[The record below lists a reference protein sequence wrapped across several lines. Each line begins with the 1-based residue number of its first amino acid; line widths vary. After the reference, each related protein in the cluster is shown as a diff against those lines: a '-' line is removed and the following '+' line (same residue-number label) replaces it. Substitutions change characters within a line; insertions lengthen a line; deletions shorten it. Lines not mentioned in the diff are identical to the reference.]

1 MSRRPDSDTTK
12 MLQKRAI
19 EAVGHAVA
27 RVDRNIF
34 LSSVLQAVRW
44 AAPVDAIGLYVLG
57 QDRRCVE
64 RFSLA
69 GGQRA
74 TIQGTGELLPAGDSI
89 LAQIAHQSEPF
100 VCKDLTSHSE
110 AWRIDS
116 QIAIR
121 AGIRSGVAFPLRDSS
136 GALGTVVFDSYAS
149 DSFSRDLV
157 PFLQQVAVYF
167 AVLLSNVRKMQD
179 LQLLARQEW
188 RGLADLTSSTE
199 PQEMLVQSLTI
210 ILQHL
215 DRLLAQVPGDL
226 WLMQSLQQQRLQAE
240 DALVAALG
248 GTPQG
253 IAPGPLPIETGTK
266 VHDSIEISEI
276 RDPLR
281 VLIVGGQR
289 VNQQGL
295 AGLLGAARDIEV
307 VGMTTSGDDGLQLA
321 AQLRPDVVLLD
332 SEPAELGALK
342 EITRLRESP
351 GELRVIVLSACALPG
366 HVAEAVRLGAHAY
379 QTKSAD
385 SDDLIDV
392 IRRVARGERLL
403 EASMADQL
411 VVDLSGR
418 IVEPLTDRERQIL
431 DLVAEGLD
439 NRQGAQCLCI
449 ALNTVRWHLHNVFG
463 KLDAANRTEAVR
475 IAYDLGLL
483 LA

>member
-1 MSRRPDSDTTK
+1 MGEHLDPDATK
-12 MLQKRAI
+12 MLQKRALETI
-19 EAVGHAVA
+19 GHAVA
-27 RVDRNIF
+27 RVDRNNL

-44 AAPVDAIGLYVLG
+44 VAPVDAIGLYVLN
-57 QDRRCVE
+57 QDRNCVE

-74 TIQGTGELLPAGDSI
+74 VIQGTGELIPVENSI
-89 LAQIAHQSEPF
+89 LAQIARQSEPF
-100 VCKDLTSHSE
+100 VCKDLMSHPE

-121 AGIRSGVAFPLRDSS
+121 AGVRSGVAFPLRDSS

-149 DSFSRDLV
+149 DSFSDLV

-179 LQLLARQEW
+179 LRLLARQEW
-188 RGLADLTSSTE
+188 RGLADLTSSGE
-199 PQEMLVQSLTI
+199 PQEMLVQSLTV

-215 DRLLAQVPGDL
+215 DRLLAQIPVDL

-253 IAPGPLPIETGTK
+253 IAPGPLPIEMGTK

-307 VGMTTSGDDGLQLA
+307 VGMTTSGDDFLQLA

-332 SEPAELGALK
+332 SEPAGLGALE
-342 EITRLRESP
+342 EISRLRESP

-366 HVAEAVRLGAHAY
+366 HVAEAARLGAHAY

-411 VVDLSGR
+411 IVDLSGR

-439 NRQGAQCLCI
+439 NRQVAQCLGI